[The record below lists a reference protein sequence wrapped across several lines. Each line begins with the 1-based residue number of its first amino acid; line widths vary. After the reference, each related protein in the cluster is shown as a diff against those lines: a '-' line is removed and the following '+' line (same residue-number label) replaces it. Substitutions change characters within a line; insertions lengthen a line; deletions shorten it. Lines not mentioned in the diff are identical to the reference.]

1 MISVGNPYNWKLL
14 HSNCK
19 WTEEDLE
26 KFFPIFDKLYAK
38 DEFKESLYNI
48 IDYGLPFNQEE
59 IEDNYG
65 KPEYFHEKGIQKF
78 FKGKTQN
85 ELETFDE
92 LIKTLN
98 KDNSGRKNNG
108 ISQKILDELRNSY
121 NSIEK
126 EKEKLKNMK
135 CDEIK
140 QWAEKIKKENKNEKE
155 NQIDFIIAHINQ
167 LFKNVFNFYLRD
179 TQIISVLK
187 LIKKEKNLIELRRF

>member
-48 IDYGLPFNQEE
+48 IDYGLPFNQEK
-59 IEDNYG
+59 IEDKYG
-65 KPEYFHEKGIQKF
+65 NPEYFHEKGLQKF
-78 FKGKTQN
+78 FNGKTKN
-85 ELETFDE
+85 EPETFDE